1 MKSQHGAG
9 TFAVRA
15 NKAAYWKLL
24 PNDSKD
30 SEKGPP
36 PATDRIIRVLSNGTQ
51 NVATADGNPQ
61 FTVT

>member
-9 TFAVRA
+9 TFAVKA
-15 NKAAYWKLL
+15 NKAAYWEML
-24 PNDSKD
+24 PNDRKD

-36 PATDRIIRVLSNGTQ
+36 LAWDGIIRVLSDRTPS
-51 NVATADGNPQ
+51 VATADGNPQ